1 MTIDQW
7 LHLLTWAMG
16 FIMVGVAS
24 GIVYLIAYVF
34 KNEASHGHFE
44 LKISEL
50 EQKTAANSDLIG
62 HLVRAG
68 ENIKQALNDQQ
79 NAIVGMGKDITSI
92 KSNLEKIIEKLDTQD
107 KNILQFYR
115 DFDIKRK
122 PTHE

>member
-16 FIMVGVAS
+16 FVMVGVAS

-34 KNEASHGHFE
+34 KNEAMHGHFE

-50 EQKTAANSDLIG
+50 EQKTTANSDLIG

-79 NAIVGMGKDITSI
+79 NAIVAISKDINTINQS
-92 KSNLEKIIEKLDTQD
+92 LEKIIEKLDTQD

-122 PTHE
+122 PGHE

>member
-16 FIMVGVAS
+16 FVMVGVAS
-24 GIVYLIAYVF
+24 GIVYLVAYVF
-34 KNEASHGHFE
+34 KNEARHGKFDI
-44 LKISEL
+44 KIAEL
-50 EQKTAANSDLIG
+50 EQKTAANSELIG

-92 KSNLEKIIEKLDTQD
+92 NSNLEKIIEKLDMQD
-107 KNILQFYR
+107 VNILQFYR

-122 PTHE
+122 PVHE